1 MFLKASIIT
10 LTIAAAIVVATALL
24 ESPAYAQTCPGT
36 DDPPTPTEVAVT
48 AVPIVV
54 TSTTADY
61 FVLYTSHEVDGT
73 TVEYPVQV
81 TLGADGTTTLAENV
95 AALPVERYR
104 VEKYLIADP
113 ADVDGDCTDDITE
126 LEDPTGMNPVNP
138 AVALELSQGAV
149 SIPDRATFETLSYKG
164 TTVLND
170 THLRNL
176 EYVKFMIVVTETDR
190 PVVYFQNTNTYR
202 THPLFARYIEIFDH
216 PQFDIREMM
225 RGEIVYHPNV
235 IAPDSSLGVYRF
247 QHRPNESFEFEDV
260 DYVYGALAASMPL
273 LDNNLAYYPVSD
285 SALTLYDDERAHY
298 DDSRINVVLQED
310 IFPDVDFI
318 PHNLGEGYGF
328 LRVMSLEERPNPR
341 DIVIYESLPN
351 ELSRVAGIIS
361 TVPQTPLS
369 HVNLR
374 AIQDEAPN
382 AFIRGALEDSD
393 IEALVDSHVYYE
405 VSSSGYSIRAATQA
419 EVDEHYDA
427 SRPAEAQTPE
437 RDLSVTT
444 ITSLGEVGF
453 DDWDAFGVKAA
464 NVAVLGTLEFPEGT
478 VPDGFGIP
486 FYFYD
491 EFMKHNDLYDDIEDM
506 LADPDFQSDY
516 DTKADELKKL
526 RKKIKKAETPA
537 WIDTAL
543 TTMHATF
550 AEGTSLRYRSS
561 TNNEDLPDF
570 SGAGLYDSKTQHP
583 DETTEDG
590 ISKSLKQVYA
600 SLWNFRAF
608 IERDFHR
615 VDHMAAAMGVLV
627 HPNYSDE
634 SVNGV
639 AVSTDPVY
647 GTDGAHY
654 VNSQAGEDLVTN
666 PEANSVPEEV
676 LLHPDGT
683 YTISAFSNQAPRGQ
697 LLMTDDQLG
706 QLRARLDAIHDKF
719 AELYD
724 IAEDEQF
731 AMEIEFKIT
740 SDDVLAI
747 KQARPWIFASEPLAL
762 HSGVALT
769 GSFEGSRTTHDGET
783 FRVVVEFSDVVDIDE
798 AEFKDHAV
806 SVTGGLV
813 ERVTRVAGRAKEW
826 LIRVAPDSLSA
837 DVTVAL
843 AYDLPCTDDGAICTL
858 DGRRLSSPVEHTVKS
873 VIPRVPDMPVL
884 RALSSDAAHLEVHLE
899 WNDTDRADSYEVQF
913 LQSGKWTGLPAGST
927 EISFDGASVVVS
939 GLPAGDVYSLRVRG
953 VNSDAVS
960 AWSADLA
967 LPHRIV
973 LESELTAGRQTGIVP
988 VESGYSIFGNLGG
1001 TLSPDSFVLEGRTH
1015 RVQLLVLDQ
1024 DSLWLGISPE
1034 LPADFILRVGDSTYL
1049 GSQSMIPDI
1058 AAVSE
1063 AYWWPSTPPVLF
1075 GDDPVRVRL
1084 ILHPDDQL
1092 GDRQK
1097 APVTAFFSDFP
1108 TEHVRNED
1116 VSFRITFSDEVATTA
1131 DALRDHVLSV
1141 SGGTVSGVEA
1151 VGSDKKIWAVSV
1163 TPDSRNPVTIAIPPD
1178 LDCALPNAICTADGR
1193 RLFNRMELTVGP
1205 RPNNPATGAP
1215 TISGTAEVGE
1225 TLTADTSG
1233 ISDADGMT
1241 GATFSYQWVSY
1252 DGSGY
1257 TDIVGA
1263 TATSYTLVS
1272 ADEGKAFR
1280 VRVSFTDDA
1289 GYEESFTSEL
1299 AHMSRPYGLTATA
1312 SDGTVVLTW
1321 KLPAGFPYQQQYYRI
1336 MRNRPE
1342 LGEAVPLVYV
1352 RYTEEVGPTYTDT
1365 DVEPGVLY
1373 VYRVKG
1379 VDFLGLTHE
1388 ASMPVEIR
1396 TAESTPVENSP
1407 AAGAPT
1413 IGGSAQVDEM
1423 LTTNT
1428 SGISDSDGLANATFA
1443 YQWIRMESNS
1453 TEADITGATGSSYT
1467 LVAADQGKTI
1477 KVKVSFTDDG
1487 GNDET
1492 LTSTTTTAVTAAP
1505 PPNNSATGAPTISGT
1520 AEVGETLTAD
1530 TSGISDADGMTGATF
1545 SYQWVS
1551 YDGSGYTDI
1560 VGATAT
1566 SYTPV
1571 STDEGRAFRVR
1582 VSFTDD
1588 AGYEESFTSE
1598 LAHMSRP
1605 YGLTATASDGAVVLT
1620 WKLPAG
1626 FPYQQEYYRIMRNRP
1641 ELGEAEPLVH
1651 VRYTEVGSGT
1661 TYTDTDVEPGV
1672 LYVYRVK
1679 GVDFLGYAHEAS
1691 EPVEVRT
1698 EGATPVENS
1707 PATGAP
1713 TIGGT
1718 AEVGETLSASTSGI
1732 TDEDGLQNATFSHQW
1747 ITSDGQTDTDIVG
1760 ATGSTYALTVSEAD
1774 KNVKVR
1780 VSFTDDD
1787 GNSETLTSAP
1797 VYVSGPFSAQFLGV
1811 PASHDGETAFTFEL
1825 RFSVEPTL
1833 GFEKVRDDVLTITK
1847 GDVTSV
1853 RRTNP
1858 RSDTP
1863 NIRWEITVQ
1872 PDDDSYVTVVLPPT
1886 TDCSADSAVCTSG
1899 GTMLSNG
1906 SSITVRGPTPIN
1918 TPATGQPTIIGSTS
1932 VGSTLTASTSGIS
1945 DANGIGNAT
1954 FTYQWLHSD
1963 TPISGATG
1971 SIYTVANA
1979 DEGHTIKVRVTF
1991 TDDDGFSES
2000 LTSAGLDIPVV
2011 PLEGFFDASTVP
2023 SGHDGAT
2030 TFTFQLYFNLEPVLG
2045 FEKVRDD
2052 VLTLTNGDVTAVR
2065 RTHPQSGTPNSRW
2078 EITVQPSGNGT
2089 VTIALSPTT
2098 DCTADS
2104 AVCTRSGK
2112 KLSNSAS
2119 ITVAGP

>member
-1 MFLKASIIT
+1 MAQAVSDLMSLFLKASIIT
-10 LTIAAAIVVATALL
+10 LTVAAAIVVATALL

-61 FVLYTSHEVDGT
+61 FVLYASHEMDGEP
-73 TVEYPVQV
+73 VEYPVQV
-81 TLGADGTTTLAENV
+81 VRGADGTTTLAENV
-95 AALPVERYR
+95 AALPMERYR

-126 LEDPTGMNPVNP
+126 LNDLGTMNPVNP
-138 AVALELSQGAV
+138 AVTLELNQGAV
-149 SIPDRATFETLSYKG
+149 SIPDRQTFETLSYEG
-164 TTVLND
+164 RDMSSD
-170 THLRNL
+170 THLTNL
-176 EYVKFMIVVTETDR
+176 EYVKFTIALMDTDR
-190 PVVYFQNTNTYR
+190 PVVYFQNTNTNR
-202 THPLFARYIEIFDH
+202 MHPPFLRSIGIFDH
-216 PQFDIREMM
+216 PQYDRLNMLY
-225 RGEIVYHPNV
+225 GEIVYHPNV
-235 IAPDSSLGVYRF
+235 IAPDGSLGVYRF
-247 QHRPNESFEFEDV
+247 QHQTEGAHDFEEV
-260 DYVYGALAASMPL
+260 AYAYGLLAASMPL
-273 LDNNLAYYPVSD
+273 LDNNLAYYPVPEFG
-285 SALTLYDDERAHY
+285 LLYYHRDRASY
-298 DDSRINVVLQED
+298 DDSRIEVLLQED
-310 IFPDVDFI
+310 VFPDVEFI
-318 PHNLGEGYGF
+318 PHNVGEGYGF

-374 AIQDEAPN
+374 AVQDEVPN
-382 AFIRGALEDSD
+382 AFIRGALEDSV
-393 IEALVDSHVYYE
+393 IEGLIDSHVYYE

-419 EVDEHYDA
+419 EVEEHYA
-427 SRPAEAQTPE
+427 ALRPAESQTPQ
-437 RDLSVTT
+437 RDLSVTS
-444 ITSLGEVGF
+444 ITSLSEVGF
-453 DDWDAFGVKAA
+453 GDWDSFGVKAA
-464 NVAVLGTLEFPEGT
+464 NVAVLGTLGFPEGT
-478 VPDGFGIP
+478 VPDGFAVP

-491 EFMKHNDLYDDIEDM
+491 EFMKHNDLYDEIEEM

-516 DTKADELKKL
+516 DTKEDELKKL
-526 RKKIKKAETPA
+526 RKKIKKAETPE
-537 WIDTAL
+537 WIETAL
-543 TTMHATF
+543 TAMHATF
-550 AEGTSLRYRSS
+550 AEGASLRYRSS

-570 SGAGLYDSKTQHP
+570 SGAGLYDSKTQHAE
-583 DETTEDG
+583 ETEEDG

-615 VDHMAAAMGVLV
+615 IDHMAAAMGVLV
-627 HPNYSDE
+627 HPNFSDE
-634 SVNGV
+634 LVNGV
-639 AVSTDPVY
+639 AVSVDPVY
-647 GTDGAHY
+647 GTDGTHY

-666 PEANSVPEEV
+666 PEANSVPEAV
-676 LLHPDGT
+676 LLHSDGT
-683 YTISAFSNQAPRGQ
+683 YTAFAFSNQVPRGQ
-697 LLMTDDQLG
+697 MLMTGDQLG
-706 QLRARLDAIHDKF
+706 QVRARLDAIHEKF
-719 AELYD
+719 EELYD
-724 IAEDEQF
+724 IEEGEQF

-783 FRVVVEFSDVVDIDE
+783 FRVVVKFSDIVDIAD
-798 AEFKDHAV
+798 AEFKAHAV
-806 SVTGGLV
+806 SVTGARV
-813 ERVTRVAGRAKEW
+813 ERVARVTSRAKEW
-826 LIRVAPDSLSA
+826 LIRVAPDSRSA
-837 DVTVAL
+837 DITVAL
-843 AYDLPCTDDGAICTL
+843 THDRPCTDDGAICTL

-927 EISFDGASVVVS
+927 EISFDGPSAVVS
-939 GLPAGDVYSLRVRG
+939 GLPAGDVYSFRVRG

-973 LESELTAGRQTGIVP
+973 LESELTAGRQTDIVP

-1001 TLSPDSFVLEGRTH
+1001 TLSPGSFVLEGRTH

-1024 DSLWLGISPE
+1024 ESIWLGISPE

-1049 GSQSMIPDI
+1049 GSQSMIPDFE
-1058 AAVSE
+1058 AVSE
-1063 AYWWPSTPPVLF
+1063 AYWWPSTPPELF

-1097 APVTAFFSDFP
+1097 APVTAYFSNFP

-1163 TPDSRNPVTIAIPPD
+1163 TPDARNPVTIAIAPD

-1193 RLFNRMELTVGP
+1193 RLFNRMELTVEP

-1233 ISDADGMT
+1233 ISDADSMT

-1252 DGSGY
+1252 DGSRY
-1257 TDIVGA
+1257 TDIEGA
-1263 TATSYTLVS
+1263 TGVSYTLVS
-1272 ADEGKAFR
+1272 ADEGRAFK
-1280 VRVSFTDDA
+1280 VRLSFTDDA
-1289 GYEESFTSEL
+1289 GYEESLTSAL
-1299 AHMSRPYGLTATA
+1299 AHSDRPYALTATA
-1312 SDGTVVLTW
+1312 LDGAVALTW
-1321 KLPAGFPYQQQYYRI
+1321 KLPAGFPYQRKYFQVL
-1336 MRNRPE
+1336 RNRPE
-1342 LGEAVPLVYV
+1342 LGETEPLVHV

-1407 AAGAPT
+1407 ATGQPT
-1413 IGGSAQVDEM
+1413 ITGS
-1423 LTTNT
+1423 TTVGSVLSAGT
-1428 SGISDSDGLANATFA
+1428 SGISDANGLENATIE
-1443 YQWIRMESNS
+1443 YQWLRSDAEIS
-1453 TEADITGATGSSYT
+1453 GATGSTYT
-1467 LVAADQGKTI
+1467 IVDSDEGETI
-1477 KVKVSFTDDG
+1477 KVEVSFTDDG
-1487 GNDET
+1487 DNDESV
-1492 LTSTTTTAVTAAP
+1492 TSAATAAVTAAP
-1505 PPNNSATGAPTISGT
+1505 PPNNPVTGAPTISGT

-1545 SYQWVS
+1545 TYQWVS
-1551 YDGSGYTDI
+1551 YNRSGYTDI
-1560 VGATAT
+1560 AGATAT

-1571 STDEGRAFRVR
+1571 VADEGKAFRVR

-1588 AGYEESFTSE
+1588 AGYEESLTSA

-1620 WKLPAG
+1620 WKLPAR
-1626 FPYQQEYYRIMRNRP
+1626 FPYQQQYYQVLRNRP

-1651 VRYTEVGSGT
+1651 ARYTEAVGP

-1691 EPVEVRT
+1691 EPVEIRT
-1698 EGATPVENS
+1698 AEAEPVENS
-1707 PATGAP
+1707 PATGQP
-1713 TIGGT
+1713 TITGST
-1718 AEVGETLSASTSGI
+1718 TVGSVLSAGTSGI
-1732 TDEDGLQNATFSHQW
+1732 SDANGLENATFEYQW
-1747 ITSDGQTDTDIVG
+1747 LRSDAEISG
-1760 ATGSTYALTVSEAD
+1760 ATGSTYTIVDSDEGETI
-1774 KNVKVR
+1774 KVR
-1780 VSFTDDD
+1780 VSFTDD
-1787 GNSETLTSAP
+1787 
-1797 VYVSGPFSAQFLGV
+1797 
-1811 PASHDGETAFTFEL
+1811 GE
-1825 RFSVEPTL
+1825 
-1833 GFEKVRDDVLTITK
+1833 
-1847 GDVTSV
+1847 
-1853 RRTNP
+1853 
-1858 RSDTP
+1858 
-1863 NIRWEITVQ
+1863 
-1872 PDDDSYVTVVLPPT
+1872 
-1886 TDCSADSAVCTSG
+1886 
-1899 GTMLSNG
+1899 
-1906 SSITVRGPTPIN
+1906 
-1918 TPATGQPTIIGSTS
+1918 
-1932 VGSTLTASTSGIS
+1932 
-1945 DANGIGNAT
+1945 
-1954 FTYQWLHSD
+1954 
-1963 TPISGATG
+1963 
-1971 SIYTVANA
+1971 
-1979 DEGHTIKVRVTF
+1979 
-1991 TDDDGFSES
+1991 FSES
-2000 LTSAGLDIPVV
+2000 VTSAGREIPVA
-2011 PLEGFFDASTVP
+2011 PLEGFFDATTVP
-2023 SGHDGAT
+2023 ANHEGANT
-2030 TFTFQLYFNLEPVLG
+2030 TFTFQVHLSVEPTLS
-2045 FEKVRDD
+2045 FANVRDH
-2052 VLTLTNGDVTAVR
+2052 VLTVANGDVTEVR
-2065 RTHPQSGTPNSRW
+2065 RVNPQSETPNSRW
-2078 EITVQPSGNGT
+2078 EITVQPSGDDA
-2089 VTIALSPTT
+2089 VTISLSPTT
-2098 DCTADS
+2098 DCTVDS
-2104 AVCTRSGK
+2104 AVCTSSGK

-2119 ITVAGP
+2119 VSVPGPAATNV

>member
-1 MFLKASIIT
+1 MSLFLKASIIT
-10 LTIAAAIVVATALL
+10 LTVAAAIVVATALL

-81 TLGADGTTTLAENV
+81 IEGADGTTTLAENV

-149 SIPDRATFETLSYKG
+149 SIPDRATFETLSYRG

-170 THLRNL
+170 TNLRNL

-235 IAPDSSLGVYRF
+235 IAPDGSLGVYRF

-285 SALTLYDDERAHY
+285 SALTLYHDERAHY

-318 PHNLGEGYGF
+318 PHNVGEGYGF

-478 VPDGFGIP
+478 VPDGFAIP

-550 AEGTSLRYRSS
+550 AQGTSLRYRSS

-570 SGAGLYDSKTQHP
+570 SGAGLYDSNTQHP

-783 FRVVVEFSDVVDIDE
+783 FRVVVEFGDVVDIDE
-798 AEFKDHAV
+798 AEFKDHAA

-813 ERVTRVAGRAKEW
+813 ERVARVAGRAKEW

-843 AYDLPCTDDGAICTL
+843 AYDLPCTDDGAICTP

-927 EISFDGASVVVS
+927 EISFDGASAVVS

-953 VNSDAVS
+953 VNSDGVS
-960 AWSADLA
+960 AWSAPLA
-967 LPHRIV
+967 LPHTIV
-973 LESELTAGRQTGIVP
+973 LESELSAGRQTDIVP
-988 VESGYSIFGNLGG
+988 VKSGYSIFGNLGG
-1001 TLSPDSFVLEGRTH
+1001 ALSPDSFVLEGTTH
-1015 RVQLLVLDQ
+1015 RVQFLVHAGE
-1024 DSLWLGISPE
+1024 SLWLGVSQE

-1049 GSQSMIPDI
+1049 GSQSMVPNI
-1058 AAVSE
+1058 AAVSGV
-1063 AYWWPSTPPVLF
+1063 YWWPSAPLELF

-1097 APVTAFFSDFP
+1097 APVTAYLSNFP

-1163 TPDSRNPVTIAIPPD
+1163 TPDARNPVTIAIAPD
-1178 LDCALPNAICTADGR
+1178 LECALPNAICTADGR
-1193 RLFNRMELTVGP
+1193 RLFNRMELTVEP

-1233 ISDADGMT
+1233 ISDADSMT

-1252 DGSGY
+1252 DGSRY
-1257 TDIVGA
+1257 TDIEGA
-1263 TATSYTLVS
+1263 TGVSYTLVS
-1272 ADEGKAFR
+1272 ADEGRAFR

-1289 GYEESFTSEL
+1289 GYEESLTSAL
-1299 AHMSRPYGLTATA
+1299 AHSDRPYALTATA
-1312 SDGTVVLTW
+1312 LDGAVALTW
-1321 KLPAGFPYQQQYYRI
+1321 KLPAGFPYQRKYFQVL
-1336 MRNRPE
+1336 RNRPE
-1342 LGEAVPLVYV
+1342 LGETEPLVHV
-1352 RYTEEVGPTYTDT
+1352 RYTEAVGPTYTDT

-1407 AAGAPT
+1407 AADAPT
-1413 IGGSAQVDEM
+1413 IGGTAQVDET
-1423 LTTNT
+1423 LTANA
-1428 SGISDSDGLANATFA
+1428 SGISDPDGLANATFA
-1443 YQWIRMESNS
+1443 YQWIRVDSDS

-1487 GNDET
+1487 DNDESV
-1492 LTSTTTTAVTAAP
+1492 TSAATAAVTAAP
-1505 PPNNSATGAPTISGT
+1505 PPNNPATGAPTISGT
-1520 AEVGETLTAD
+1520 AELGETLTAD

-1545 SYQWVS
+1545 TYQWVS
-1551 YDGSGYTDI
+1551 YNRSGYTDI
-1560 VGATAT
+1560 AGATAT
-1566 SYTPV
+1566 SYTLV
-1571 STDEGRAFRVR
+1571 AADEGKAFRVR
-1582 VSFTDD
+1582 VSFTDA
-1588 AGYEESFTSE
+1588 AGYEESLTSA

-1620 WKLPAG
+1620 WKLPAR
-1626 FPYQQEYYRIMRNRP
+1626 FPYQQQYYRIMRKRP
-1641 ELGEAEPLVH
+1641 ELGETEPLVH
-1651 VRYTEVGSGT
+1651 ARYTEAVGP

-1691 EPVEVRT
+1691 EPFEIRT

-1707 PATGAP
+1707 PPAGAP

-1718 AEVGETLSASTSGI
+1718 AQVDETLTANTSGI
-1732 TDEDGLQNATFSHQW
+1732 SDSDGLANATFAYQW
-1747 ITSDGQTDTDIVG
+1747 IGVDSDSTEADITG
-1760 ATGSTYALTVSEAD
+1760 ATGSSYTLVAAD
-1774 KNVKVR
+1774 QGKTIKVK
-1780 VSFTDDD
+1780 VSFTDDGD
-1787 GNSETLTSAP
+1787 NDESVTSAATAAVAAPPLTSKLENTP
-1797 VYVSGPFSAQFLGV
+1797 DG
-1811 PASHDGETAFTFEL
+1811 HDGQTPFTFEL
-1825 RFSVEPTL
+1825 RFSEEFSLSYVTL
-1833 GFEKVRDDVLTITK
+1833 RDHAFIVTGGTVTNARRLTT
-1847 GDVTSV
+1847 GS
-1853 RRTNP
+1853 NLH
-1858 RSDTP
+1858 
-1863 NIRWEITVQ
+1863 WEITVV
-1872 PDDDSYVTVVLPPT
+1872 PASNATVIVILPAT
-1886 TDCSADSAVCTSG
+1886 IDCNDQGAICTNG
-1899 GTMLSNG
+1899 GKMLSNRNEL
-1906 SSITVRGPTPIN
+1906 TV
-1918 TPATGQPTIIGSTS
+1918 
-1932 VGSTLTASTSGIS
+1932 SG
-1945 DANGIGNAT
+1945 
-1954 FTYQWLHSD
+1954 
-1963 TPISGATG
+1963 
-1971 SIYTVANA
+1971 
-1979 DEGHTIKVRVTF
+1979 
-1991 TDDDGFSES
+1991 
-2000 LTSAGLDIPVV
+2000 
-2011 PLEGFFDASTVP
+2011 
-2023 SGHDGAT
+2023 
-2030 TFTFQLYFNLEPVLG
+2030 
-2045 FEKVRDD
+2045 
-2052 VLTLTNGDVTAVR
+2052 
-2065 RTHPQSGTPNSRW
+2065 QSG
-2078 EITVQPSGNGT
+2078 
-2089 VTIALSPTT
+2089 
-2098 DCTADS
+2098 
-2104 AVCTRSGK
+2104 
-2112 KLSNSAS
+2112 
-2119 ITVAGP
+2119 

>member
-1 MFLKASIIT
+1 MSLFLKASIIT
-10 LTIAAAIVVATALL
+10 LTVAAAIVVATALL

-36 DDPPTPTEVAVT
+36 DDPPTPTEVTVT
-48 AVPIVV
+48 DLPIVA
-54 TSTTADY
+54 TSTPADY
-61 FVLYTSHEVDGT
+61 FVLYARHEVATT

-81 TLGADGTTTLAENV
+81 IEGADGTTTLAENV

-149 SIPDRATFETLSYKG
+149 SIPDRATFETLSYRG

-170 THLRNL
+170 TNLRNL

-235 IAPDSSLGVYRF
+235 IAPDGSLGVYRF
-247 QHRPNESFEFEDV
+247 QHRPSESFEFEDV

-285 SALTLYDDERAHY
+285 SALTLYHDERAHY

-318 PHNLGEGYGF
+318 PHNVGEGYGF

-478 VPDGFGIP
+478 VPDGFAIP

-550 AEGTSLRYRSS
+550 AQGTSLRYRSS

-783 FRVVVEFSDVVDIDE
+783 FRVVVEFGDVVDIDE

-813 ERVTRVAGRAKEW
+813 ERVARVAGRAKEW

-927 EISFDGASVVVS
+927 EISFDGASAVVS
-939 GLPAGDVYSLRVRG
+939 GLPAGDVYSFRVRG

-960 AWSADLA
+960 AWSAELA

-973 LESELTAGRQTGIVP
+973 LESELTAGRQTDIVP

-1001 TLSPDSFVLEGRTH
+1001 VLSPDSFVLEGTTH
-1015 RVQLLVLDQ
+1015 RVQFLVHAGE
-1024 DSLWLGISPE
+1024 SLWLGVSQE

-1049 GSQSMIPDI
+1049 GSQSMVPNI
-1058 AAVSE
+1058 AAVSGV
-1063 AYWWPSTPPVLF
+1063 YWWPSAPLELF
-1075 GDDPVRVRL
+1075 GGDPVRVRL

-1097 APVTAFFSDFP
+1097 APVTAYLSNFP

-1163 TPDSRNPVTIAIPPD
+1163 TPDARNPVTIAIAPD
-1178 LDCALPNAICTADGR
+1178 LECALPNAICTADGR
-1193 RLFNRMELTVGP
+1193 RLFNRMELTVDP

-1233 ISDADGMT
+1233 ISDADSMT

-1252 DGSGY
+1252 DGSRY
-1257 TDIVGA
+1257 TDIEGA
-1263 TATSYTLVS
+1263 TGVSYTLVS
-1272 ADEGKAFR
+1272 ADEGRAFR

-1289 GYEESFTSEL
+1289 GYEESLTSAL
-1299 AHMSRPYGLTATA
+1299 AHSDRPYALTATA
-1312 SDGTVVLTW
+1312 LDGAVALTW
-1321 KLPAGFPYQQQYYRI
+1321 KLPAGFPYQRKYFQVL
-1336 MRNRPE
+1336 RNRPE
-1342 LGEAVPLVYV
+1342 LGETEPLVHV
-1352 RYTEEVGPTYTDT
+1352 RYTEAVGPTYTDT

-1407 AAGAPT
+1407 AAAPT
-1413 IGGSAQVDEM
+1413 IGGTAQVDET
-1423 LTTNT
+1423 LTANT
-1428 SGISDSDGLANATFA
+1428 SGISDPDGLANATFA
-1443 YQWIRMESNS
+1443 YQWIRVDSDS

-1487 GNDET
+1487 DNDESV
-1492 LTSTTTTAVTAAP
+1492 TSAATAAVTAAP
-1505 PPNNSATGAPTISGT
+1505 PPNNPATGAPTISGT
-1520 AEVGETLTAD
+1520 AELGETLTAD

-1545 SYQWVS
+1545 TYQWVS
-1551 YDGSGYTDI
+1551 YNRSGYTDI
-1560 VGATAT
+1560 AGATAT
-1566 SYTPV
+1566 SYTLV
-1571 STDEGRAFRVR
+1571 AADEGKAFRVR
-1582 VSFTDD
+1582 VSFTDA
-1588 AGYEESFTSE
+1588 AGYEESLTSA

-1620 WKLPAG
+1620 WKLPAR
-1626 FPYQQEYYRIMRNRP
+1626 FPYQQQYFQVLRNRP
-1641 ELGEAEPLVH
+1641 ELGETEPLVH
-1651 VRYTEVGSGT
+1651 ARYTEEVGP

-1691 EPVEVRT
+1691 EPFEIRT

-1707 PATGAP
+1707 PPAGAP

-1718 AEVGETLSASTSGI
+1718 AQVDETLTANTSGI
-1732 TDEDGLQNATFSHQW
+1732 SDSDGLANATFAYQW
-1747 ITSDGQTDTDIVG
+1747 IGVESDSTEADITG
-1760 ATGSTYALTVSEAD
+1760 ATGSSYTLVAAD
-1774 KNVKVR
+1774 QGKTIKVK
-1780 VSFTDDD
+1780 VSFTDDGD
-1787 GNSETLTSAP
+1787 NDESVTSAATAAVAAPPLTSKLENTP
-1797 VYVSGPFSAQFLGV
+1797 DG
-1811 PASHDGETAFTFEL
+1811 HDGQTPFTFEL
-1825 RFSVEPTL
+1825 RFSEEFSLSYVTL
-1833 GFEKVRDDVLTITK
+1833 RDHAFIVTGGTVTNARRLTT
-1847 GDVTSV
+1847 GS
-1853 RRTNP
+1853 NLH
-1858 RSDTP
+1858 
-1863 NIRWEITVQ
+1863 WEITVV
-1872 PDDDSYVTVVLPPT
+1872 PASNATVIVILPAT
-1886 TDCSADSAVCTSG
+1886 IDCNDQGAICTNG
-1899 GTMLSNG
+1899 GKMLSNRNEL
-1906 SSITVRGPTPIN
+1906 TV
-1918 TPATGQPTIIGSTS
+1918 
-1932 VGSTLTASTSGIS
+1932 SG
-1945 DANGIGNAT
+1945 
-1954 FTYQWLHSD
+1954 
-1963 TPISGATG
+1963 
-1971 SIYTVANA
+1971 
-1979 DEGHTIKVRVTF
+1979 
-1991 TDDDGFSES
+1991 
-2000 LTSAGLDIPVV
+2000 
-2011 PLEGFFDASTVP
+2011 
-2023 SGHDGAT
+2023 
-2030 TFTFQLYFNLEPVLG
+2030 
-2045 FEKVRDD
+2045 
-2052 VLTLTNGDVTAVR
+2052 
-2065 RTHPQSGTPNSRW
+2065 QSG
-2078 EITVQPSGNGT
+2078 
-2089 VTIALSPTT
+2089 
-2098 DCTADS
+2098 
-2104 AVCTRSGK
+2104 
-2112 KLSNSAS
+2112 
-2119 ITVAGP
+2119 